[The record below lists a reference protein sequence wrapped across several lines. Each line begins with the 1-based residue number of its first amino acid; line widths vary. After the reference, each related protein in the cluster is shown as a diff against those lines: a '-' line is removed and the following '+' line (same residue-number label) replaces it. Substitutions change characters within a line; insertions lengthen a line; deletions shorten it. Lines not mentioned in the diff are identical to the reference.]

1 MIKINTSFL
10 DKNLQKG
17 LDMLSPFYGF
27 KTGSG
32 IKVFCQK
39 SEKDLKV
46 TYDRKSLYISCPDT
60 SAFYRGFGHFL
71 QNSDSEFTVS
81 ESRQFKKCGF
91 MFDNTKGGVFNLS
104 ATKYLLIKLAFMG
117 YNTFYPL
124 LKDAF
129 AIEQNALFGYR
140 KSKYTEEEL
149 KEIDAFASLLG
160 IEVIVG
166 VELSGDDALNDAVIN
181 FMQKCFKSRNLFVK
195 CTNAEKIDSIGK
207 IADRYGMHLQIEN
220 NGEILLPTNATKVVF
235 TDGVIEDITQVQT
248 DAKAKPIF
256 AGSIVK
262 NIGFVPNHTRS
273 VKNAEQNLTLCK
285 QAKVEEVFVAAF
297 NDGGCE
303 CPPVTVLYT
312 LAFWAEQAFNKSV
325 VNKVFTSRLKFLTG
339 MTSEDWLLQEKIDY
353 PDSKQGLLNA
363 NMSKVIL
370 YSDVLC
376 GVYDENIERVN
387 EVFTPAHY
395 VSLSTKLKRSSKECD
410 LELKNTQLMYAYLCD
425 VLELKCNLS
434 SRLRQAY
441 NDKDR
446 IKLLEIRD
454 DIVNYVIPRN
464 EYLRKHLRTLWEQWY
479 SSYGFEVLDI
489 RLGGVSARLKT
500 VVDMI
505 YEFDEGKLK
514 QISPL
519 EEELKTLEEELVFVQ
534 NNYSKIATIQDLD

>member
-17 LDMLSPFYGF
+17 LDMLGQFYGF

-91 MFDNTKGGVFNLS
+91 MFDNTKGGVLNLS
-104 ATKYLLIKLAFMG
+104 ATKYLLVKLAFMG

-124 LKDAF
+124 IKDACE
-129 AIEQNALFGYR
+129 ISQYSLFGYR

-149 KEIDAFASLLG
+149 KEIDSFANLLG
-160 IEVIVG
+160 IEVIAG
-166 VELSGDDALNDAVIN
+166 VELGDDSKLNDAIIDY
-181 FMQKCFKSRNLFVK
+181 MQKCFKSRTLFVK
-195 CTNAEKIDSIGK
+195 CSNSESIDSISK
-207 IADRYGMHLQIEN
+207 IADRYGLHLQIEN
-220 NGEILLPTNATKVVF
+220 NQQVSLPTNVTDVVF
-235 TDGVIEDITQVQT
+235 SSDKLINISSLQSDKKV
-248 DAKAKPIF
+248 KPVF
-256 AGSIVK
+256 AGSIIK
-262 NIGFVPNHTRS
+262 NTGFVPNHTLS
-273 VKNAEQNLTLCK
+273 VKNAEFNLPLCK
-285 QAKVEEVFVAAF
+285 QNKIEEVFVAAF
-297 NDGGCE
+297 DEGGCE
-303 CPPVTVLYT
+303 CPPTAVLYT
-312 LAFWAEQAFNKSV
+312 LSYWAEQAFNKSV
-325 VNKVFTSRLKFLTG
+325 TNKSFISRLKFLTG
-339 MTSEDWLLQEKIDY
+339 MTNEEWLLQEKIDAY
-353 PDSKQGLLNA
+353 DEKLDNFNA
-363 NMSKVIL
+363 NMSKVML

-376 GVYDENIERVN
+376 GVYDYSIQKWEE
-387 EVFTPAHY
+387 TLTASHY
-395 VSLSTKLKRSSKECD
+395 VSLSAKLKRSSKECSV
-410 LELKNTQLMYAYLCD
+410 ELKNTQLMYAYLCD

-446 IKLLEIRD
+446 GKLLEIRD

-464 EYLRKHLRTLWEQWY
+464 ENLRKHLRTLWEQWY
-479 SSYGFEVLDI
+479 FSYGYEVLDI

-500 VVDMI
+500 LVDMI

-514 QISPL
+514 LIAPL
-519 EEELKTLEEELVFVQ
+519 EEQLQEVEKDLFFIQ
-534 NNYSKIATIQDLD
+534 NNYSKIATVHGLD